1 MVRVRE
7 KKNRILLGFM
17 GWLFVYLFAFLING
31 VVYGSDVDE
40 IYREEI
46 KKSLKRQKMVK
57 KQVMVERSKLV
68 SEMEALLCNKN
79 KFSFIE
85 CEYDSSN
92 AVMSFGGMFGV
103 GISAILYPA
112 NTAFRVYK
120 NCKIDADLSYKC
132 FEKDLLTNSEGIRV
146 FIKRENSKLLTQ
158 YKHAYL
164 DKLPIVIP
172 NKIGREFNIG
182 FLMEKYMTS
191 YLSSK
196 KTLNNHISPDVYTIT
211 TKWGSPIVEFDRFI
225 FMQFLD
231 GVTLSELLR
240 KLRQSEIYHM
250 KNSFRKVLRA
260 YGNLV
265 AARSTQNKNID
276 SIKRRE
282 MLLRISI
289 NNSAGEILGRLRY
302 RLSILDHTLNFLQRI
317 WEQNIYHCDLCHPN
331 IMILDEYLTDPIE
344 ITKIIRD
351 GQGFLID
358 DDQYINMMEVNSL
371 PLEITKRLDE
381 KNDLLN
387 QFDSENGYNE
397 NNCPNNDI
405 QKPNLQNNDYDNKED
420 DSKDNSYSKSNT
432 PDNSLTFGSN
442 LEETLDNDPKKHKAN
457 DAVNSK
463 KKRGLRVIR
472 FRQENFRVI
481 DFSFAVDLTK
491 EMNSYKGV
499 DKYFIETPCRIY
511 RPDRREDIIEL
522 RRFVDEAVYHASKTE
537 TIILADT
544 WSTVIEELINE
555 NSSVSYHVDKFLSHD
570 KSVATQAKQFLTTI
584 QVLQRF
590 FKELRNNIYG
600 PEWTGCWENFN
611 EWRKLKLV
619 NKFDQMEREQLK
631 FQSSCNIKDMTIAI
645 HKAREQ
651 IHHHINRFKQ
661 GLLGSTLVD
670 ASSTMD
676 HYYSISTAP
685 LYIEKK
691 LRDIIENDLFKLS

>member
-1 MVRVRE
+1 
-7 KKNRILLGFM
+7 M
-17 GWLFVYLFAFLING
+17 GWVFICFFAFFING
-31 VVYGSDVDE
+31 LVCGSDVDE
-40 IYREEI
+40 IYKEEI

-57 KQVMVERSKLV
+57 KQVMIERSKLV
-68 SEMEALLCNKN
+68 AEMEMLLCNN
-79 KFSFIE
+79 SKFSFIE

-92 AVMSFGGMFGV
+92 VVLNFGGMFGV
-103 GISAILYPA
+103 GISAMIYPT
-112 NTAFRVYK
+112 NPNFRMYK
-120 NCKIDADLSYKC
+120 NCEIGTDLSYKC
-132 FEKDLLTNSEGIRV
+132 FEKDLLTKNEGIRV
-146 FIKRENSKLLTQ
+146 FIKRENSKLITQ
-158 YKHAYL
+158 YRHAYL
-164 DKLPIVIP
+164 DKLPISIP
-172 NKIGREFNIG
+172 NRVSHEFNIA
-182 FLMEKYMTS
+182 FLMEKYMSS
-191 YLSSK
+191 YLSNK
-196 KTLNNHISPDVYTIT
+196 KTLGNYISPDVYTIT
-211 TKWGSPIVEFDRFI
+211 TKWGSPIAEFDRFI
-225 FMQFLD
+225 FMQFLE

-265 AARSTQNKNID
+265 AARNTQNKNID

-331 IMILDEYLTDPIE
+331 IMILEEYLTDPIE
-344 ITKIIRD
+344 ITKIIRE

-371 PLEITKRLDE
+371 PLEITKRLNE
-381 KNDLLN
+381 RNESLN
-387 QFDSENGYNE
+387 KSNLESGYE
-397 NNCPNNDI
+397 NNCPNNDANN
-405 QKPNLQNNDYDNKED
+405 KVKLQSYSDSKED
-420 DSKDNSYSKSNT
+420 ENKDNSCSKSNT
-432 PDNSLTFGSN
+432 PDNSITFGSN
-442 LEETLDNDPKKHKAN
+442 LEETLDNDPTKYKAS
-457 DAVNSK
+457 DTINSK

-472 FRQENFRVI
+472 FKQENFRII

-491 EMNSYKGV
+491 EMISYKGM
-499 DKYFIETPCRIY
+499 DKYLIETPCRIY

-522 RRFVDEAVYHASKTE
+522 RRFVDEVVYHASKTE

-555 NSSVSYHVDKFLSHD
+555 NSSVSYHVDKFLTHD

-619 NKFDQMEREQLK
+619 NKFDQMEREKLR

-661 GLLGSTLVD
+661 GLLGSTLID

-691 LRDIIENDLFKLS
+691 LMEIIENNLFKLS